1 MIATRYRALV
11 SGLLLCMAGLVHA
24 DGLKYVE
31 TADGAK
37 RSSTRHLVQWTH
49 TRLVFDKPLERV
61 AVGQESTL
69 KLEVLGEYEILAL
82 AKNVGR
88 TSIMVWYADQTTET
102 FLFSVVQDLSVLRR
116 ALSDVHP
123 RIRIEL
129 APDRAALVLRGR
141 VPTVKYRLGAQ
152 GVAENY
158 LFAGQRN
165 RDAGPADSVLQA
177 PGGVRVDRGPRAS
190 GFGASIINLIQVD
203 ELPQSHEDKILAA
216 IRDVGGHDVK
226 VRRIQTGDL
235 VDNGVDTLVL
245 AGEVANQVVLT
256 RVLNIASRLFL
267 GVAADQPGGVQ
278 ITPLTDESGAMLNGR
293 QSAANAATG
302 FGVSADDLDN
312 DIRANIGRS
321 KLISA
326 AGGRILS
333 MIEVRDLPQVRVS
346 VQMHEVDRL
355 RLKSWR
361 PDISAMSSGYRRD
374 GGFTQSGLQP
384 VEGASTVENALRM
397 VGGALSNNLQIANGR
412 FAFDM
417 LFSLLEEEGI
427 SRTLSRPTLTVL
439 AGESAVFRAGGEVPI
454 PSAFAPSGL
463 SADDSVGQ
471 NTSGVFSGTEFK
483 AFGVELKVRAM
494 VDENDQITLD
504 INPTVSLPDTALT
517 RQIADSTGASLNA
530 AAFDVRSISTS
541 TRARDGQPLVLGG
554 LVSRDISDRSAHT
567 PGISDV
573 PLVGRLAESTSQ
585 SDNERELIIVVTP
598 TIVREPKHDLNL
610 WHFPNPRLLL
620 REGLSPQHRHLRSTA
635 SAPEIS

>member
-203 ELPQSHEDKILAA
+203 ELPQSHEDKIL
-216 IRDVGGHDVK
+216 IRV
-226 VRRIQTGDL
+226 
-235 VDNGVDTLVL
+235 
-245 AGEVANQVVLT
+245 
-256 RVLNIASRLFL
+256 
-267 GVAADQPGGVQ
+267 
-278 ITPLTDESGAMLNGR
+278 
-293 QSAANAATG
+293 
-302 FGVSADDLDN
+302 
-312 DIRANIGRS
+312 
-321 KLISA
+321 
-326 AGGRILS
+326 
-333 MIEVRDLPQVRVS
+333 
-346 VQMHEVDRL
+346 
-355 RLKSWR
+355 
-361 PDISAMSSGYRRD
+361 
-374 GGFTQSGLQP
+374 
-384 VEGASTVENALRM
+384 
-397 VGGALSNNLQIANGR
+397 
-412 FAFDM
+412 
-417 LFSLLEEEGI
+417 
-427 SRTLSRPTLTVL
+427 
-439 AGESAVFRAGGEVPI
+439 
-454 PSAFAPSGL
+454 
-463 SADDSVGQ
+463 
-471 NTSGVFSGTEFK
+471 
-483 AFGVELKVRAM
+483 
-494 VDENDQITLD
+494 
-504 INPTVSLPDTALT
+504 
-517 RQIADSTGASLNA
+517 
-530 AAFDVRSISTS
+530 
-541 TRARDGQPLVLGG
+541 
-554 LVSRDISDRSAHT
+554 
-567 PGISDV
+567 
-573 PLVGRLAESTSQ
+573 
-585 SDNERELIIVVTP
+585 
-598 TIVREPKHDLNL
+598 
-610 WHFPNPRLLL
+610 
-620 REGLSPQHRHLRSTA
+620 
-635 SAPEIS
+635 